1 MCASAC
7 FMLGFMHL
15 LFLLNYKKSI
25 VHLLLSLM
33 AFSAG
38 SSALLELG
46 LLSTQSLEIYRALI
60 RWENLAIF
68 MILIP
73 MVWFVQ
79 VYFNTAR
86 CWLALSITFLWSI
99 AILVNFYSPHSLT
112 FDNISELKRL
122 PAFGGDM
129 FTLPL
134 GAENP
139 WKVLADISSLL
150 IIIYVADATI
160 RSWLTSKQ
168 KEALI
173 IGGGILTFIIAAGI
187 HTPLVD
193 AGIMQM
199 PYMIS
204 FAFLA
209 IVITMSYLLVAEAI
223 HAGRYA
229 QELQQTRHSL
239 DLLARSNMLGEYATM
254 FAHEL
259 NQPLTAILSN
269 AQAAKRYMAS
279 DTSSHEEMSAIL
291 DDIVRDDK
299 RAGEIIKRLRNLL
312 RKEEVIRER
321 FDIVAAI
328 SEVVEI
334 LNNEFKEKNIDLSEK
349 YSLSPILVY
358 AGRVELQQ
366 VMLNLIINAVHALDD
381 SDNKNRKLGISAGV
395 LDGLVKVEVAD
406 SGSGISNEVYDSLF
420 DSIMTNRNDGM
431 GMGLAISRR
440 IIETYGGRIWARNAE
455 AGGAVFSFTLPVD
468 K

>member
-7 FMLGFMHL
+7 LMLGFMHL
-15 LFLLNYKKSI
+15 LFWLKYRKSVVYLLS
-25 VHLLLSLM
+25 SLM

-38 SSALLELG
+38 CSAMLELG
-46 LLSTQSLEIYRALI
+46 MLSTRSFEIYRVLI
-60 RWENLAIF
+60 RWENLSIF

-79 VYFNTAR
+79 VYFYTAR
-86 CWLALSITFLWSI
+86 RWLVLLITLLWSI

-122 PAFGGDM
+122 PTFWNEM
-129 FTLPL
+129 FTLPS
-134 GAENP
+134 GTENP
-139 WKVLADISSLL
+139 WKVLADMSSLL

-160 RSWLTSKQ
+160 RSWRNGEQ

-173 IGGGILTFIIAAGI
+173 IGGGILTFIVAAGI

-193 AGIMQM
+193 AGIIQT

-209 IVITMSYLLVAEAI
+209 IVITMSYQLVLEAI

-229 QELQQTRHSL
+229 RELQQTRHSL
-239 DLLARSNMLGEYATM
+239 DQLARSNMLGEYATM

-269 AQAAKRYMAS
+269 AQAARRYLTS
-279 DTSSHEEMSAIL
+279 DTSSPEDMLAIL

-299 RAGEIIKRLRNLL
+299 RASEIIKRLRNLL
-312 RKEEVIRER
+312 RKEEVVRER
-321 FDIVAAI
+321 FDLIAAI
-328 SEVVEI
+328 SEVI
-334 LNNEFKEKNIDLSEK
+334 DMLNREFNEKKINLSEK
-349 YSLSPILVY
+349 YTSSPVLVF

-366 VMLNLIINAVHALDD
+366 VMLNLIINAIQALDKLPD
-381 SDNKNRKLGISAGV
+381 QIRKLNVSASV
-395 LDGLVKVEVAD
+395 IDGLVTVEVAD
-406 SGSGISNEVYDSLF
+406 SGPGISGKVYKSLF
-420 DSIMTNRNDGM
+420 NSFITDKKDRM
-431 GMGLAISRR
+431 GMGLAISHR
-440 IIETYGGRIWARNAE
+440 IIETYGGRIWARNTE
-455 AGGAVFSFTLPVD
+455 AGGAVFTFTLPVE

>member
-25 VHLLLSLM
+25 VYLLSSLM

-38 SSALLELG
+38 CSALLELG
-46 LLSTQSLEIYRALI
+46 LLSTQSLEVYRVLI

-68 MILIP
+68 MILMP
-73 MVWFVQ
+73 MIWFVQ

-86 CWLALSITFLWSI
+86 RWLVLLITFLWSI
-99 AILVNFYSPHSLT
+99 AIFVNFYSPHSLT

-122 PAFGGDM
+122 PAFWGDM

-134 GAENP
+134 GTDNP
-139 WKVLADISSLL
+139 WKLLADISSLL

-160 RSWLTSKQ
+160 RSWLSSKQ
-168 KEALI
+168 KEALV
-173 IGGGILTFIIAAGI
+173 IGGGVLTFILAAGI

-193 AGIMQM
+193 AGFVQM

-269 AQAAKRYMAS
+269 AQAAKRYLAIDTAS
-279 DTSSHEEMSAIL
+279 PEEILAIL

-299 RAGEIIKRLRNLL
+299 RASEIIKRLRNLL

-328 SEVVEI
+328 GEVVEI
-334 LNNEFKEKNIDLSEK
+334 LNNEFKEKSINLSEK
-349 YSLSPILVY
+349 YTSSPVLVY

-366 VMLNLIINAVHALDD
+366 VMLNLIINAVHVLDD
-381 SDNKNRKLGISAGV
+381 SQNQSRKLDITAGV
-395 LDGLVKVEVAD
+395 IDGLVKVEVAD
-406 SGSGISNEVYDSLF
+406 SGPGISNEVYESLF
-420 DSIMTNRNDGM
+420 DSVITGRNDGM
-431 GMGLAISRR
+431 GMGLAISHR